1 MCTTFDVNFHCIVNG
16 PVTAEAEALYDLPAK
31 RFNFEV
37 VTSEVLALGFCQPGW
52 NGSRQHP

>member
-31 RFNFEV
+31 RFNFCRY
-37 VTSEVLALGFCQPGW
+37 F
-52 NGSRQHP
+52 GSAGPWLLSAWLI